1 MDNRNRLFIGL
12 TGGIGSGKSTVSA
25 YLTQQ
30 GVTVIDA
37 DLISRSLTQAD
48 GLAIP
53 AIQKAFGRQVID
65 AHNALDRAKM
75 RQLVFSNPTAKK
87 QLEQIIHPLVKEQ
100 MIKQAMEAESSPYI
114 VFDVPLLIESIHH
127 YRLWLSRI
135 CVVDCEPETQIVRVM
150 QRSGLAEEMV
160 RQIIAQQASRQQRL
174 ANADDI
180 VHNGAGV
187 LLEELHQQVDKLH
200 AQWLILA

>member
-53 AIQKAFGRQVID
+53 AIKKAFGGQVID